1 MFECDNCGECCKNI
15 SNSQELREFDRG
27 DGVCK
32 YLNLETN
39 LCNIYE
45 NRPDICDVKKMYE
58 KVYKTFYSKE
68 QFYKL
73 NYEACEI
80 LKEKSKMRR

>member
-15 SNSQELREFDRG
+15 GHIEELKEFNRG

-32 YLNLETN
+32 YLDFETN
-39 LCNIYE
+39 LCKIYDS
-45 NRPDICDVKKMYE
+45 RPDICRVDVMYE
-58 KVYKTFYSKE
+58 KVYKNHCSKDEFYR
-68 QFYKL
+68 L

-80 LKEKSKMRR
+80 LKEKGKE